1 MNALFEIIK
10 TVILTVAI
18 IKTSSYG
25 IWCIKGKNAAGGIML
40 FCLCVAAVTFFIFN
54 EARLYI

>member
-10 TVILTVAI
+10 TVILTAAV

-25 IWCIKGKNAAGGIML
+25 IWCFKEKNAAGGIML
-40 FCLCVAAVTFFIFN
+40 FCLCVAAVALFIFN